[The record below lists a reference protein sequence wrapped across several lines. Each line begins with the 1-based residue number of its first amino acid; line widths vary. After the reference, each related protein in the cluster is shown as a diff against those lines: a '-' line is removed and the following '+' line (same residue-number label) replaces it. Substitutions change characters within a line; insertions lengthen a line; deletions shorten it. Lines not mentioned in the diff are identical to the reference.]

1 MSRLK
6 IIPLLTWS
14 SYYPDRPLP
23 EKPFQYFKDFSLD
36 NLVQT
41 LLWVKNHL
49 ELPDKHT
56 DLVESL
62 TNRMEESKK
71 EYLRKLLMQC
81 NISEPL
87 VIDKILVEL
96 FRFHTTKSS
105 DRDLDELGFE
115 DAFLDLLL
123 YFNDLQYET
132 NITSLNTSTLESIWA
147 MSLAQISTGFD
158 NINYARTAQIKHLIF
173 LSFLRLHFG
182 ENHQAIEKSFASK
195 TGLSSFHEMAFTLS
209 RFYLTTE
216 TGEARKLLLPN
227 MPAKFCKVL
236 EQLSLIVDYKDL
248 PDPSF
253 TIGKLAGLPY
263 YKSYGKVHVINRNN
277 FAFALEKSWPYF
289 LHQNSNLKDYI
300 PGKGRFS
307 DFQSILGKNYVEDYF
322 LNTILSSLSKSGF
335 RWLRPT
341 ETYMPDGCYI
351 INESNVILFEIKS
364 SSLHFNII
372 AEQSLE
378 GLKTFFKDNFA
389 AGKKGAPQLLNAIK
403 HLSTS
408 AKSTYDIKTP
418 LKKLTIYPVIIYT
431 DINLTMMGLNTY
443 VDNHF
448 RTILGDEGKK
458 YKQIMPLTMVHADFF
473 TENLTMLTKNRSLLK
488 DALDHYIKYRR
499 KKANIYAKTKSAAD
513 FLSGQYQ
520 FDRYIQGYKDLY
532 FVPQI
537 DIFRH
542 LAKLF
547 DLNSQ

>member
-1 MSRLK
+1 M
-6 IIPLLTWS
+6 IPLLTWS

-23 EKPFQYFKDFSLD
+23 EKPFEYFKDFSLD
-36 NLVQT
+36 DLVQI

-49 ELPDKHT
+49 ESPNRYAE
-56 DLVESL
+56 LVESL

-81 NISEPL
+81 RISQPL
-87 VIDKILVEL
+87 VIDKMLVEL

-105 DRDLDELGFE
+105 DRNLDEFGFE

-123 YFNDLQYET
+123 YFNDLQYEK
-132 NITSLNTSTLESIWA
+132 NIKSLNPSTLESIWA
-147 MSLAQISTGFD
+147 MSLTQISTGFD

-173 LSFLRLHFG
+173 LSFLRRYFG
-182 ENHQAIEKSFASK
+182 ENHQTIEKSFASK

-227 MPAKFCKVL
+227 MPAEFCKVL
-236 EQLSLIVDYKDL
+236 EQLSLVVDYEDL

-263 YKSYGKVHVINRNN
+263 YKSYDKVHVINRNN

-307 DFQSILGKNYVEDYF
+307 DFQAILGKNYVEDYF
-322 LNTILSSLSKSGF
+322 LNTILSSLSKTGF

-351 INESNVILFEIKS
+351 INESSIILFEFKS

-372 AEQSLE
+372 AEQNLE

-389 AGKKGAPQLLNAIK
+389 SGKKGASQLLNAIK
-403 HLSTS
+403 HISTS
-408 AKSTYDIKTP
+408 AKSVYGINAPIHKI
-418 LKKLTIYPVIIYT
+418 TIYPVIIYT
-431 DINLTMMGLNTY
+431 DMNLTMMGLTTY

-448 RTILGDEGKK
+448 QKILGDVGTKF
-458 YKQIMPLTMVHADFF
+458 KQIMPLTMVHADFF
-473 TENLTMLTKNRSLLK
+473 TENLTLLTKDRSLLK
-488 DALDHYIKYRR
+488 DALDHYLRYRR
-499 KKANIYAKTKSAAD
+499 KKGNVFTKTQSAAD
-513 FLSGQYQ
+513 FITGQYQ
-520 FDRYIQGYKDLY
+520 FDRYIQGYKKLY

-547 DLNSQ
+547 DLNAQ